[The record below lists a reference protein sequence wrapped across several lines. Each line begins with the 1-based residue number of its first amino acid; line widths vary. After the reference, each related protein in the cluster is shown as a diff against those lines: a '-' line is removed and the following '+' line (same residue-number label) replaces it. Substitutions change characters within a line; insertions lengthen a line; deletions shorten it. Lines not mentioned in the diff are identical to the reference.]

1 MRKTFLLQSMTLLA
15 QDLASVSYFPS
26 EAEEGIDGHRGDEM
40 FQKLFYSTSVCFD
53 SSGLEWKLKRYA
65 REKLDLVK
73 DEDTGSLVLSC
84 SV

>member
-1 MRKTFLLQSMTLLA
+1 M
-15 QDLASVSYFPS
+15 SYFP
-26 EAEEGIDGHRGDEM
+26 AGGEEGIDGGSRGDEM

-65 REKLDLVK
+65 REKLELVK
-73 DEDTGSLVLSC
+73 EENTGSLVLSC

>member
-1 MRKTFLLQSMTLLA
+1 M
-15 QDLASVSYFPS
+15 SYFPAG
-26 EAEEGIDGHRGDEM
+26 AEEGIERGDEM

-65 REKLDLVK
+65 REKLELVK
-73 DEDTGSLVLSC
+73 DENTGSLVLSC

>member
-1 MRKTFLLQSMTLLA
+1 LA
-15 QDLASVSYFPS
+15 QDLASVSYFPAG
-26 EAEEGIDGHRGDEM
+26 AEEGIDGHRGDEM